1 MAAIS
6 KTFKLDQKTIDELQG
21 ILDTTGLTWDGTFAL
36 LASQYQAQTAAAS
49 VGRATEMQEFTTLL
63 SKVSEAYAS
72 ALAIN
77 ADTDARIRA
86 EYDARIT
93 SYETT
98 LASLKDE
105 LTAAEASVKV
115 AQDQARDA
123 ERDAKVAQAETAAS
137 TKRAEDAESKVEALQ
152 SALNDKAALNEGLAA
167 QLTASQEHAAELT
180 EQVKAA
186 DATAES
192 KLETLRDA
200 HKQEIQQMKDRL
212 TELQRDHAQEIERLK
227 GRFEERTEI
236 AAGKAQNELA
246 AAVLKAKQEADAK
259 LDAFRDEIAKLKD
272 KLRKQQGQA

>member
-36 LASQYQAQTAAAS
+36 LASQYQAQTAASS

-98 LASLKDE
+98 LAALKNE
-105 LTAAEASVKV
+105 LTDAEASVKA
-115 AQDQARDA
+115 AQDRARDA
-123 ERDAKVAQAETAAS
+123 ERDATVAKAEAAAS
-137 TKRAEDAESKVEALQ
+137 TKRAEDAESKVDALQ
-152 SALNDKAALNEGLAA
+152 SALNDKAALNEGLAT
-167 QLTASQEHAAELT
+167 QLTTSQKHAAELA
-180 EQVKAA
+180 EQVKAS
-186 DATAES
+186 DAKAEA
-192 KLETLRDA
+192 KLGDLRKA
-200 HKQEIQQMKDRL
+200 HQQEIQQMKDQL

-227 GRFEERTEI
+227 GRFEERAEI
-236 AAGKAQNELA
+236 AAGKAQNNLA
-246 AAVLKAKQEADAK
+246 AAVLKAKQDADAK
-259 LDAFRDEIAKLKD
+259 MDAFRDEIAKLKD
-272 KLRKQQGQA
+272 KLRKQQA

>member
-21 ILDTTGLTWDGTFAL
+21 ILDATGLTWDGTFAL
-36 LASQYQAQTAAAS
+36 LASQYQAQTAASS
-49 VGRATEMQEFTTLL
+49 VGRAKEMQEFTTLL

-98 LASLKDE
+98 LAALKDE
-105 LTAAEASVKV
+105 LAAAEVSVKA

-123 ERDAKVAQAETAAS
+123 ERDAKVAKAEAAAS
-137 TKRAEDAESKVEALQ
+137 TKRAEDAESKTDALQ
-152 SALNDKAALNEGLAA
+152 SALNDKAALNEGLAT
-167 QLTASQEHAAELT
+167 QLTASQKHAVELA

-186 DATAES
+186 DARAEA
-192 KLETLRDA
+192 KLEALRKA
-200 HKQEIQQMKDRL
+200 H
-212 TELQRDHAQEIERLK
+212 TQEIERLK
-227 GRFEERTEI
+227 GRFEERAEI
-236 AAGKAQNELA
+236 AAGKAQNNLA
-246 AAVLKAKQEADAK
+246 AAVLKAKQDADAK
-259 LDAFRDEIAKLKD
+259 MDAFRDEIAKLKD
-272 KLRKQQGQA
+272 KLRKQQA

>member
-21 ILDTTGLTWDGTFAL
+21 ILDATGLTWDGTFAL
-36 LASQYQAQTAAAS
+36 LASQYQAQTAASS

-98 LASLKDE
+98 LAALKDE
-105 LTAAEASVKV
+105 LAAAEVSVKA

-123 ERDAKVAQAETAAS
+123 ERDAKVAKAEAAAS
-137 TKRAEDAESKVEALQ
+137 TKRAEDAESKTDALQ
-152 SALNDKAALNEGLAA
+152 SALNDKAALNEGLAT
-167 QLTASQEHAAELT
+167 QLTASQKHAAELA
-180 EQVKAA
+180 EQVKAS
-186 DATAES
+186 DARAEA
-192 KLETLRDA
+192 KLEALRKA
-200 HKQEIQQMKDRL
+200 H
-212 TELQRDHAQEIERLK
+212 TQEIERLK
-227 GRFEERTEI
+227 GRFEERAEI
-236 AAGKAQNELA
+236 AAGKAQNNLA
-246 AAVLKAKQEADAK
+246 AAVLKAKQDADAK
-259 LDAFRDEIAKLKD
+259 MDAFRDESAKLKD
-272 KLRKQQGQA
+272 KLRKQQA

>member
-36 LASQYQAQTAAAS
+36 LASQYQAQTAASS

-105 LTAAEASVKV
+105 LTDAKASVKA
-115 AQDQARDA
+115 AQDQVRDA
-123 ERDAKVAQAETAAS
+123 ERDTKVAQAEAAAS
-137 TKRAEDAESKVEALQ
+137 TKRAEDAESKVGALQ
-152 SALNDKAALNEGLAA
+152 SALNDKAALNEGLAT
-167 QLTASQEHAAELT
+167 QLTTSQKHAAELA

-186 DATAES
+186 DAKTEA
-192 KLETLRDA
+192 KLEALRKA
-200 HKQEIQQMKDRL
+200 HAQEVAQMEARFKN
-212 TELQRDHAQEIERLK
+212 LQKDHAQEIERLK

>member
-36 LASQYQAQTAAAS
+36 LASQYQAQTAASS

-98 LASLKDE
+98 LAALKNE
-105 LTAAEASVKV
+105 LTDAEASVKA
-115 AQDQARDA
+115 AQDRARDA
-123 ERDAKVAQAETAAS
+123 ERDATVAKAEAAAS
-137 TKRAEDAESKVEALQ
+137 TKRAEDAESKVDALQ
-152 SALNDKAALNEGLAA
+152 SALNDKAALNEGLAT
-167 QLTASQEHAAELT
+167 QLTTSQKHAAELA
-180 EQVKAA
+180 EQVKAS
-186 DATAES
+186 DAKAEA
-192 KLETLRDA
+192 KLGDLRKA
-200 HKQEIQQMKDRL
+200 HQQEIQQMKDQL

-227 GRFEERTEI
+227 GRFEERAEI

-246 AAVLKAKQEADAK
+246 AAVLKAKQDADAK
-259 LDAFRDEIAKLKD
+259 MDAFRDEIAKLKD
-272 KLRKQQGQA
+272 KLRKQQS